1 MDIFDLFPMG
11 GPGLPGERSAR
22 SPEEKL
28 AAGTATL
35 LLPTLNFLIVLFAG
49 VAPHTTVALVLMPLL
64 SAVLLFALA
73 RILGVSVGRGILFA
87 ICCAA
92 TCFVGNLGALLLA
105 AIGAFYSNF

>member
-22 SPEEKL
+22 TPEEQL

-35 LLPTLNFLIVLFAG
+35 LLPTVNFLLVLFAG
-49 VAPHTTVALVLMPLL
+49 VAPLTTVALVLMPLL
-64 SAVLLFALA
+64 SAILLFVLA

-87 ICCAA
+87 ICCGGI
-92 TCFVGNLGALLLA
+92 CFAGNLGALLLA
-105 AIGAFYSNF
+105 AIGQIYSGF